1 MSHCLKD
8 WWKWKGQA
16 KLKYYNIL
24 IAMNVGSPRIIVFF
38 LMFKLEANGI
48 GSSEGLIHT
57 HTLMCIDN
65 RNDQAS
71 IFK

>member
-1 MSHCLKD
+1 
-8 WWKWKGQA
+8 
-16 KLKYYNIL
+16 
-24 IAMNVGSPRIIVFF
+24 
-38 LMFKLEANGI
+38 MFKLEANGI
-48 GSSEGLIHT
+48 GSCEGLI